1 MQQDAKMIAVEFIM
15 CAVLIVAAGVHLSRY
30 GDVIAVK
37 TGIGRTWMGVLVMAA
52 VTSLPELVTGASAIL
67 IFDVANIAA
76 GDAIGSCMFNL
87 LILAFLDV
95 RDPAPLSARVH
106 QGHVLSAA
114 FGIVLLGLAMM
125 AILAGPRA
133 PALGWVG
140 VHSVLF
146 VAVYLLAMRMI
157 FAFERSRVTEM
168 VEELAGD
175 VEYTAITLKRAV
187 IRYIAAAAVLVT
199 AAAYLPGVAERLAVI
214 TGLGQSFVG
223 SLFVATSTSMPEV
236 VVSIAAARIG
246 ALDMAVGN
254 LFGSNLFNIAVL
266 GFDDVLYTRGSVL
279 ADVEAVHLVSLSS
292 AMVMT
297 AIAIIGLTYRARQK
311 RFRLSWD
318 TFGIVTVYAMGVL
331 LLRVLA

>member
-1 MQQDAKMIAVEFIM
+1 MIAAEFIV
-15 CAVLIVAAGVHLSRY
+15 CALLIVLSGVRLSRY

-52 VTSLPELVTGASAIL
+52 VTSLPELVTGASSIL
-67 IFDVANIAA
+67 IFDVADIAA

-95 RDPAPLSARVH
+95 REPAPLAARVH

-114 FGIVLLGLAMM
+114 FGIVLLGLALM
-125 AILAGPRA
+125 AVLAGPRA
-133 PALGWVG
+133 PTVGWVG
-140 VHSVLF
+140 VHSLVFL
-146 VAVYLLAMRMI
+146 AVYVFAMRTI
-157 FAFERSRVTEM
+157 FAFERTRVSAM
-168 VEELAGD
+168 VEQLTGD
-175 VEYTAITLKRAV
+175 VEYKAFPLKRAA
-187 IRYIAAAAVLVT
+187 IGYAAAAAVLVL
-199 AAAYLPGVAERLAVI
+199 AAAYLPGVAQRFADA
-214 TGLGQSFVG
+214 TGLAQSFVG
-223 SLFVATSTSMPEV
+223 SLFVAASTSMPEV

-266 GFDDVLYTRGSVL
+266 GLDDLLYTRGSVL
-279 ADVEAVHLVSLSS
+279 ADVQAVHLVSLTS

-297 AIAIIGLTYRARQK
+297 GIAIIGLTYRARQK

-318 TFGIVTVYAMGVL
+318 TFGIAAVYVLGVI
-331 LLRVLA
+331 LLRGLA